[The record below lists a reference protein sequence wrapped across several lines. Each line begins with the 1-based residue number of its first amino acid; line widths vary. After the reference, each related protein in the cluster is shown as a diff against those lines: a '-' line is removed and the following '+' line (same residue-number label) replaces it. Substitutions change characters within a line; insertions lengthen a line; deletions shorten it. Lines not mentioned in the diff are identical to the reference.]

1 MFTPSVADPQKTPP
15 DDDPCATRRSQAILP
30 PASGSKPKMTPD
42 LLPTTISWRPS
53 PTSTRKDEPVKSKS
67 GASLSGHTAAS
78 RLGARQLPFQM
89 SFSVIC
95 RDQRMR
101 PLSRSSAS
109 SESDNAVAGGAKLLP
124 VPTYSTLR
132 LVSIVGVFQIAPPA
146 GPYSWVPILFF
157 AVGPG
162 V

>member
-1 MFTPSVADPQKTPP
+1 MFTPSVADPQNTPP
-15 DDDPCATRRSQAILP
+15 DEDPCATRRSQTILP

-42 LLPTTISWRPS
+42 LLPTTISSQPDRCRFHVHAS
-53 PTSTRKDEPVKSKS
+53 FQTGGLETRLTRSGEPVKSKS

-109 SESDNAVAGGAKLLP
+109 SESDKAVAGGAKLLP
-124 VPTYSTLR
+124 VPT
-132 LVSIVGVFQIAPPA
+132 
-146 GPYSWVPILFF
+146 
-157 AVGPG
+157 
-162 V
+162 